1 MSSLDPEIDE
11 EPNIMMAVREGEAAQ
26 LATLETNFVARI
38 NALDT
43 TLHIL
48 QSKYK
53 ELENGLDVKLRSEV
67 GGTGQLD
74 LPENDNSG
82 GGVVF
87 VHYDAKQKAKK
98 KKMHAEQRK
107 W

>member
-1 MSSLDPEIDE
+1 
-11 EPNIMMAVREGEAAQ
+11 MMAVREGEAAQ
-26 LATLETNFVARI
+26 FATLESDFVARI

-43 TLHIL
+43 TLYIL

-53 ELENGLDVKLRSEV
+53 ELENGLAVKLRSSEV
-67 GGTGQLD
+67 GGNGQLD
-74 LPENDNSG
+74 VPENDNSG

-87 VHYDAKQKAKK
+87 VHYDARQKAKRM
-98 KKMHAEQRK
+98 KMLAERRK